1 MKVVPQVSQQIRP
14 KVLESFYHLV
24 QERSHSLKREN
35 MGEWTKYL
43 LLGPCTVTT
52 DLAIVSPSRLW
63 LVESVALEDVQVC
76 TLALWH
82 LEQYPL
88 VASLPKNAHPF
99 LLQGAMLNSHLR
111 PPFNLIAD
119 VAINWFWALLCPFVY
134 IVVTF
139 EIMSTHGMRNSLAK
153 SLQYILG
160 LNKLSSYSSF
170 DILVWSFVNMSL
182 DKTS

>member
-1 MKVVPQVSQQIRP
+1 MGGWMKYVRWGS
-14 KVLESFYHLV
+14 S
-24 QERSHSLKREN
+24 
-35 MGEWTKYL
+35 
-43 LLGPCTVTT
+43 TVTAG
-52 DLAIVSPSRLW
+52 LAIVLLTRLW
-63 LVESVALEDVQVC
+63 SVEFIALGDVDVC